1 MGVVSA
7 PVSNS
12 VIGGPSPSAEWPCA
26 DIGNSLHLSLFCVC
40 VCLTLL
46 IMNRIFIP
54 TRLSLYILIQPSIL
68 YWSPRSKCHSIVR

>member
-54 TRLSLYILIQPSIL
+54 TRLVVTVHFNPTIYTVLESE
-68 YWSPRSKCHSIVR
+68 K

>member
-26 DIGNSLHLSLFCVC
+26 DIETPCIYLYFVFVC
-40 VCLTLL
+40 A
-46 IMNRIFIP
+46 
-54 TRLSLYILIQPSIL
+54 
-68 YWSPRSKCHSIVR
+68 